1 MNTRDKHMKED
12 IIKKLEEL
20 QKLIE
25 KDDTYK
31 QAKAIQKKLLEN
43 SELINQIERL
53 KKENIHSNNY
63 LQEKK
68 KLYENE
74 DYKKYQ
80 ELENKLYIMT
90 LEINQILNRLI
101 EKRSCQK

>member
-1 MNTRDKHMKED
+1 MKED

-25 KDDTYK
+25 NDDTYK

-53 KKENIHSNNY
+53 KKENIHSDNY

-68 KLYENE
+68 KLYKNE

>member
-1 MNTRDKHMKED
+1 MKED

-25 KDDTYK
+25 KDDAYK

>member
-1 MNTRDKHMKED
+1 MKED

-25 KDDTYK
+25 KDNTY
-31 QAKAIQKKLLEN
+31 QEAKTLKKKLLEN
-43 SELINQIERL
+43 QELLDYIDNLKNEDIYSERY
-53 KKENIHSNNY
+53 K
-63 LQEKK
+63 EKK
-68 KLYENE
+68 RKLYENK

-90 LEINQILNRLI
+90 LEINQILNNLI
-101 EKRSCQK
+101 EKRSCHK

>member
-1 MNTRDKHMKED
+1 MKED

-25 KDDTYK
+25 NDDTYK

-53 KKENIHSNNY
+53 KKENIHSDNY

-101 EKRSCQK
+101 EKRSCQKWK